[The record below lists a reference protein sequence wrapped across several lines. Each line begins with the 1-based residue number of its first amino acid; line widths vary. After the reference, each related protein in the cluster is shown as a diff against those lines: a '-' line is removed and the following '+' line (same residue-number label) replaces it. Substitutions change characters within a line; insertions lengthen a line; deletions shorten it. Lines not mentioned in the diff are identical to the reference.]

1 MKGLV
6 LEGGAMRGMF
16 SAGVIDVFLE
26 EGIEFDKM
34 VGVSAGAAFGC
45 NFKSKQ
51 LGRAIRYNTDYCK
64 DKRYCS
70 FWSLIFTGDMF
81 GAEFCYHELPEKLD
95 IFDTETFKND
105 KMDFFVVATD
115 VETGKP
121 VYHKCTDGGF
131 NDLEWIRASASMPLV
146 SKIVEVD
153 GKKLL
158 DGGVSDSIP
167 FEFMKEQGCKKNI
180 VVLTQPRDYI
190 KSKNKLMGL
199 SKILLKRYPKLLD
212 TMKRRHE
219 IYNKQRLD
227 LWEEEKK
234 GNCLVICPGEKLPVR
249 RIEHN
254 AERLKEA
261 YNIGREAAKGM
272 LPQIRA
278 FLEDDE

>member
-167 FEFMKEQGCKKNI
+167 FEFMKEQGCEKNI

-190 KSKNKLMGL
+190 KGKNQLIGL

-234 GNCLVICPGEKLPVR
+234 GNCLVICPGEKLPVG

-261 YNIGREAAKGM
+261 YNIGRETAKAKIKE
-272 LPQIRA
+272 IRK
-278 FLEDDE
+278 FLDE